1 MQTSILPPMKIQAL
15 ELTIVSLMCCIS
27 VCAHD
32 KQLIFF
38 CPSPLPQ
45 DAVAVSI
52 TKQLTASTQNLMWDG
67 TDDADGLALLSEVT
81 IPGKHV
87 F

>member
-1 MQTSILPPMKIQAL
+1 M
-15 ELTIVSLMCCIS
+15 
-27 VCAHD
+27 
-32 KQLIFF
+32 
-38 CPSPLPQ
+38 
-45 DAVAVSI
+45 AVSI

-67 TDDADGLALLSEVT
+67 TDDDDGLALLSEVT